1 MRVAR
6 KAVGAVGQAR
16 NLGARR
22 PSRGPL
28 RQAGS
33 GAAGFGRSRRR
44 GRKRRRGA
52 ALVEFAVVAPLLFLL
67 ILAIFEFGRMV
78 MVQQII
84 TNAARE
90 GARRAIL
97 EQSTVPEVEETI
109 TNYLAESSIS
119 SASVT
124 VSPDPLTSAGFA
136 DPITVTCSVSYDQVS
151 WVPAPWF
158 LRGKTLTARST
169 MGAERLE

>member
-1 MRVAR
+1 
-6 KAVGAVGQAR
+6 
-16 NLGARR
+16 
-22 PSRGPL
+22 
-28 RQAGS
+28 
-33 GAAGFGRSRRR
+33 
-44 GRKRRRGA
+44 
-52 ALVEFAVVAPLLFLL
+52 VAPLLFLL

-97 EQSTVPEVEETI
+97 EQSTVPEVEQTI

-124 VSPDPLTSAGFA
+124 VSPDPLSTAGFA

-169 MGAERLE
+169 MGAERLQ